1 MVELTVH
8 RVAFDTQSNQ
18 AIVILSDPAGQRFLP
33 IVVGPAE
40 GTAIVM
46 AVEGVEAPRP
56 QTHDLLKLILDRLG
70 VTVTGVLIDDMRDD
84 TFLAQI
90 AMRSG
95 EALIEIDARP
105 SDAIAVALRFKAP
118 IRALAKVLDVAG
130 VTPDEGQVH

>member
-8 RVAFDTQSNQ
+8 RVAFDAQSNQ
-18 AIVILSDPAGQRFLP
+18 AIVILRDSTGQRFLP

-40 GTAIVM
+40 GTAIAM

-56 QTHDLLKLILDRLG
+56 QTHDLVKLILDRLG

-95 EALIEIDARP
+95 DALLEIDARP
-105 SDAIAVALRFKAP
+105 SDAIAIALRAQAP
-118 IRALAKVLDVAG
+118 IRALAKVLDLAG
-130 VTPDEGQVH
+130 IQADEGQVH